1 VPVPFTPPTIEDKD
15 GHTFRANSP
24 DGATDWLDQVARNY
38 IDLRACCATPLRD
51 ISLDGIDG
59 WDLSRLKARVQQAT
73 IPQYKG
79 GNFDV
84 VRSDFGEV
92 LLYGLLEQ
100 LYRTEL
106 GYKSVRDRELTQL
119 PGRSID
125 AVGVEGAIGAGLTLV
140 LGEAKVSDDKSQ
152 PPAVV
157 DKKEDSLRNQFLAH
171 LKERETTTNKV
182 VDQARRVLDPD
193 LRDRFFA
200 AALLFEEQRFDQ
212 IRVVACAVLV
222 RSNAL
227 AAKADY
233 GSFAKKP
240 KDFGPATIRFHRVLL
255 PAAVDEIVKLWHDAI
270 KRVEA
275 A

>member
-1 VPVPFTPPTIEDKD
+1 MLVPFTTPKIEDKD
-15 GHTFRANSP
+15 GHTFRATSP
-24 DGATDWLDQVARNY
+24 DGAEDWLEEIAREY
-38 IDLRACCATPLRD
+38 IELRACCAAPLRE

-73 IPQYKG
+73 IPIYEG

-92 LLYGLLEQ
+92 LLYALLEQ
-100 LYRTEL
+100 VHGTQM

-125 AVGVEGAIGAGLTLV
+125 AVGVEGAIGAGLKLV
-140 LGEAKVSDDKSQ
+140 LGEAKVSDDKTC

-157 DKKEDSLRNQFLAH
+157 DKKDDSLRKQFLAH
-171 LKERETTTNKV
+171 LKEREATTNKII
-182 VDQARRVLDPD
+182 DQARRVSDPD

-200 AALLFEEQRFDQ
+200 AALLFEDERFDLLE
-212 IRVVACAVLV
+212 VVACSVLV
-222 RSNAL
+222 RSKAL
-227 AAKADY
+227 AAIGDY

-240 KDFGPATIRFHRVLL
+240 GNYKPAKIRFHRVALS
-255 PAAVDEIVKLWHDAI
+255 AAVDEIVKQWYEAI
-270 KRVEA
+270 KRLEA